1 MNITHFKW
9 LVKREY
15 WEHKGGF
22 FWAPAII
29 SILMAIFLLIGL
41 AASLYVG
48 SSGSLFINGQERVDF
63 ATFASTISDEN
74 RIEVANGIASNFIAV
89 SIPVCLTL
97 GFVAFFYCLSALYD
111 DRKDRSIL
119 FWKSLPT
126 SDSATV
132 LSKVFSVLIVAPF
145 ITICMAI
152 ILSYAFVFLLM
163 VVTSFY
169 NMNIFGVV
177 LSNSEF
183 YTLGLSFFAVLPVY
197 LLWSLPTVGYLL
209 MVSAWARRVPL
220 IWAVGIPVIGATMVS
235 IVSSI
240 LDLSVNYK
248 ALWALVGRLLLST
261 TPGSWFA
268 VLSWEDRFPA
278 DSRLNQSSDIISA
291 SYATLSSPH
300 MWIGVVFGIAMIFI
314 AIRLR
319 RWRDD
324 S

>member
-1 MNITHFKW
+1 MNITNFKW

-15 WEHKGGF
+15 WENKGGF

-29 SILMAIFLLIGL
+29 SMLMALFLLFGVF
-41 AASLYVG
+41 ASLYVG
-48 SSGSLFINGQERVDF
+48 GSGNVIIDGKQVKDF
-63 ATFASTISDEN
+63 AAFAGTMSDEN
-74 RIEVANGIASNFIAV
+74 RTELASGIASNFIAV
-89 SIPVCLTL
+89 SMPVCLTL

-132 LSKVFSVLIVAPF
+132 LSKVFSVLVVAPI
-145 ITICMAI
+145 ITIFLAI
-152 ILSYAFVFLLM
+152 ILSYAFVFLIM
-163 VVTSFY
+163 VVAAFY
-169 NMNIFGVV
+169 SVNLFGNV
-177 LSNSEF
+177 LSNSDF
-183 YTLGLSFFAVLPVY
+183 YMLGLSFFAVLPVY
-197 LLWSLPTVGYLL
+197 ALWSLPTVGYLL
-209 MVSAWARRVPL
+209 MVSAWARRVPF

-240 LDLSVNYK
+240 LNLNLNYK

-261 TPGSWFA
+261 TPGSWLA
-268 VLSWEDRFPA
+268 LLRWEDRFPS
-278 DSRLNQSSDIISA
+278 DSNLDHASDMISA

-300 MWIGVVFGIAMIFI
+300 MWIGVAFGIAMIFI